1 MREAVS
7 DILIDRAREVDGVSR
22 MVMLSLVA
30 HVVLVAVVFV
40 LPEAWRSAARKPEQP
55 VMTIV
60 LGGAPGPDSGGL
72 TPIAARPVQA
82 VTEPAAKPQVDTP
95 PAPKAPEMVVPEP
108 ASKPAPKLKPDEKPV
123 DTKSRKPTTGA
134 EVKAGDARVETGGAQ
149 VPFGGLSTGG
159 GGEGARLDVQNFCC
173 PAYIQTMVRHIK
185 SQWKEQQGAAG
196 ESVVKFVIRRD
207 GMLTNIEL
215 ETSSNNPLLDLESRR
230 AVINARQ
237 LPPLPAQFTEP
248 TLTVHLT
255 FEYKR

>member
-1 MREAVS
+1 MVLAFLS
-7 DILIDRAREVDGVSR
+7 DTIEIKNISSVISIGSTCIDLHQNT
-22 MVMLSLVA
+22 LSPF
-30 HVVLVAVVFV
+30 VF
-40 LPEAWRSAARKPEQP
+40 E
-55 VMTIV
+55 
-60 LGGAPGPDSGGL
+60 
-72 TPIAARPVQA
+72 
-82 VTEPAAKPQVDTP
+82 
-95 PAPKAPEMVVPEP
+95 
-108 ASKPAPKLKPDEKPV
+108 
-123 DTKSRKPTTGA
+123 
-134 EVKAGDARVETGGAQ
+134 
-149 VPFGGLSTGG
+149 F
-159 GGEGARLDVQNFCC
+159 N
-173 PAYIQTMVRHIK
+173 AYIQTMVRHIK